1 LNALVLSLLLTTVL
15 AAPGVQ
21 LCESSP
27 ADISGGEV
35 CDLLT
40 FELEEHQDIFVYAAD
55 LVTRPDTTNVA
66 FNERLLLVDRS
77 DDTEMFCVILPEMT
91 FEEGNGFPCSTLAL
105 QISSFVEHCDNTGWE
120 TDPFWY
126 AGP

>member
-1 LNALVLSLLLTTVL
+1 MNALVLSLLLTTAL

-21 LCESSP
+21 LCEPSP

-40 FELEEHQDIFVYAAD
+40 FQLEGHQDIFVYAAD
-55 LVTRPDTTNVA
+55 LVTRPDTTHVA

-91 FEEGNGFPCSTLAL
+91 FEEGDGFPWSTLSL
-105 QISSFVEHCDNTGWE
+105 QISTFVDHCDSVGWE
-120 TDPFWY
+120 TDPYW
-126 AGP
+126 